1 MRKIILTL
9 LVLGAGL
16 SAIAQN
22 TYGLD
27 AGNPRADKRQK
38 AMSAWHKDMADFRS
52 RSMEERQLND
62 LADSLA
68 SVQARAALLNR
79 DFVLEATSVTFKNG
93 STAFI
98 NSTTNFIYLKGDK
111 AVVQISPSNF
121 ASGPNGLGGVT
132 VDGMISSPEMR
143 VDKHGNM
150 TYSFGVTG
158 IGINAQIE
166 RCCAPCENVISKEE
180 YKKRIDSACE
190 FLEGNTEKIKKELET
205 EMLEKIN
212 ALGIGPQGFGG
223 RTTAIAVN
231 IETLPTHIAGMPCAI
246 NINCHVTRHKT
257 EVL

>member
-9 LVLGAGL
+9 MVLGVGL
-16 SAIAQN
+16 SAIAQS

-27 AGNPRADKRQK
+27 DSNARATKRQK

-98 NSTTNFIYLKGDK
+98 NSTTNFIYLKGNK

-121 ASGPNGLGGVT
+121 ASGPNGVGGVT
-132 VDGMISSPEMR
+132 VE
-143 VDKHGNM
+143 GNVSDLQVRTDSKGRTTLSM
-150 TYSFGVTG
+150 NVMG
-158 IGINAQIE
+158 IGINAQVEVYMYPGTSRASATVYPNFNSNTLWIQGTLV
-166 RCCAPCENVISKEE
+166 PYENANI
-180 YKKRIDSACE
+180 
-190 FLEGNTEKIKKELET
+190 FEGNSL
-205 EMLEKIN
+205 
-212 ALGIGPQGFGG
+212 
-223 RTTAIAVN
+223 
-231 IETLPTHIAGMPCAI
+231 
-246 NINCHVTRHKT
+246 
-257 EVL
+257 